1 MTCEHTLSWY
11 VLDMARPDVRRD
23 ERSLSFNCTCKCVAV
38 KPRRTSRGTGNRQ
51 APAPRD
57 PAPRLSSATRT
68 APEARCQQGV
78 GLIYPLYDAT
88 LLDARASR

>member
-1 MTCEHTLSWY
+1 MTWHVVT
-11 VLDMARPDVRRD
+11 RPSGRASEMRGF
-23 ERSLSFNCTCKCVAV
+23 RFTALGKCVVAV

-51 APAPRD
+51 HRPRATRH

-68 APEARCQQGV
+68 APEARCQPGV
-78 GLIYPLYDAT
+78 GLIYPPYDAT